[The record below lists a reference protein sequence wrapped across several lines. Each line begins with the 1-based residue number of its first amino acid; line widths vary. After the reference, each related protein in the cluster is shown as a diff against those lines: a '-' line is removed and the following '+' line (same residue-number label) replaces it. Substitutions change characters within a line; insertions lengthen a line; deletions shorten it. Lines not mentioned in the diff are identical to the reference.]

1 IVSESGIGAGTR
13 RIEAVT
19 SREAYELLSD
29 EIDVLQHAA
38 QQLKTSKD
46 QVPKRID
53 DLHNEMNDLKK
64 VNESLSTKLA
74 QSATSTLVDNKKTIQ
89 DVDVLAQEVD
99 VNNMKD
105 LRSMMDEMRKKLT
118 SGIILLAAEKDGKV
132 LLVASVSQD
141 LVSKGLHAGHLIKKS
156 LKSAVVAVVDAQ
168 TWLKPVEKIQQKFKM
183 LYSLLKRILKIKQI
197 TNSL

>member
-1 IVSESGIGAGTR
+1 
-13 RIEAVT
+13 
-19 SREAYELLSD
+19 
-29 EIDVLQHAA
+29 
-38 QQLKTSKD
+38 
-46 QVPKRID
+46 
-53 DLHNEMNDLKK
+53 MKK

-105 LRSMMDEMRKKLT
+105 LRSMMDEIRKKLT

-141 LVSKGLHAGHLIKKS
+141 LVSKGLHAGHLIKE
-156 LKSAVVAVVDAQ
+156 VAQICGGGGGGRPDMAQ
-168 TWLKPVEKIQQKFKM
+168 AGGKDPEKIQDALQFVET
-183 LYSLLKRILKIKQI
+183 YIENQ
-197 TNSL
+197 TNNK

>member
-1 IVSESGIGAGTR
+1 KSGIGAGTR

-74 QSATSTLVDNKKTIQ
+74 QSATSTLVENKKTIQ
-89 DVDVLAQEVD
+89 DADVLAQEVD

-105 LRSMMDEMRKKLT
+105 LRSEEHT
-118 SGIILLAAEKDGKV
+118 SELQ
-132 LLVASVSQD
+132 SRFD
-141 LVSKGLHAGHLIKKS
+141 LVCRLLLEKK
-156 LKSAVVAVVDAQ
+156 
-168 TWLKPVEKIQQKFKM
+168 
-183 LYSLLKRILKIKQI
+183 KQR
-197 TNSL
+197 